1 MHGLGVYA
9 KSNLPIAC
17 EPTLEEDNE
26 SYMCFRLALL
36 HSTTYIFF
44 LYRSPSSSSCS
55 VVEAVSSNIDKAL
68 ILHPSANI
76 MVCGDFNA
84 HNTEWLGHSHTTDVA
99 GVFCQEFALA
109 QDLTQIVDFP
119 TRIPDCVDHQPYLL
133 DLFLCSNPDSCTVTS
148 HPPLGRS
155 DHIVVSVDVK
165 FVVKSTNEH
174 PYHRTVY
181 SYSKADW
188 DGLRD
193 HLRDVPW
200 SDIFSHDTTVA
211 AKELSEWVEIGI
223 DCYIPHRKFQL
234 KPHSSPWFTPSCAA
248 AIAHRNHY
256 FHRYHRDATP
266 DNKKLFN
273 DSRNHCKRVIT
284 EAKSSYAEATRHSI
298 ASQRIGSRDFWRICN
313 SVLNRGKSTIPPLF
327 NGPEVLTTSTD
338 KANLFARN
346 FSYNSTLDDSNQL
359 LPDFPSRTE
368 HRLTS
373 RKITARM
380 VSHAIYHLDACKATG
395 PDRIPSIVLKMCSP
409 ELSPV
414 LAKLYNKCLAKSCF
428 PSCWKSSEVVPA
440 FKNDG
445 DRSDPGKY
453 RPISLLSI
461 VSKIFESFINDSLI
475 KHLDSTGLFSDLQYG
490 FRTLRSTADIL
501 TVLSERIYNS
511 MDAGGETRAIALDI
525 SKAFDKVWHA
535 GLLHKLKSYGVVGP
549 ILGILESFMI
559 ERSLKVVLDGQSSPL
574 FCINAGVPQGSV
586 LGPTLFLVFINDL
599 PDGMLS
605 RIGIYADDTT
615 LYSSLGKSGI
625 FEKVESAGELERD
638 LSDIVE
644 WGNRWL
650 VTFNATKTKLL
661 SFNRHRDPLLVPV
674 KMSSTELHEETS
686 FRLLGLTFTPTMD
699 WKPYIQSIAKAA
711 SRKVG
716 SLFRAQ
722 RFLSPESILYLYKST
737 IRPCMEYCS
746 HIWGG
751 APMSKGLDLL
761 DRVQKRVVNLVG
773 KELCAGL
780 LTLSHRRNV
789 ASLCLLYKYY
799 YRKCSS
805 ELADL
810 VPPKRVTVRS
820 TRFSEQM
827 HRHTLSL
834 PKCRTGYYT
843 SSFFPRTATIWNSLS
858 NECFPTDYDLT
869 AFKGR
874 VNKFLLQQ

>member
-1 MHGLGVYA
+1 
-9 KSNLPIAC
+9 
-17 EPTLEEDNE
+17 
-26 SYMCFRLALL
+26 
-36 HSTTYIFF
+36 
-44 LYRSPSSSSCS
+44 
-55 VVEAVSSNIDKAL
+55 
-68 ILHPSANI
+68 
-76 MVCGDFNA
+76 
-84 HNTEWLGHSHTTDVA
+84 
-99 GVFCQEFALA
+99 
-109 QDLTQIVDFP
+109 
-119 TRIPDCVDHQPYLL
+119 
-133 DLFLCSNPDSCTVTS
+133 
-148 HPPLGRS
+148 
-155 DHIVVSVDVK
+155 
-165 FVVKSTNEH
+165 
-174 PYHRTVY
+174 
-181 SYSKADW
+181 
-188 DGLRD
+188 
-193 HLRDVPW
+193 
-200 SDIFSHDTTVA
+200 
-211 AKELSEWVEIGI
+211 
-223 DCYIPHRKFQL
+223 
-234 KPHSSPWFTPSCAA
+234 
-248 AIAHRNHY
+248 
-256 FHRYHRDATP
+256 
-266 DNKKLFN
+266 
-273 DSRNHCKRVIT
+273 
-284 EAKSSYAEATRHSI
+284 
-298 ASQRIGSRDFWRICN
+298 
-313 SVLNRGKSTIPPLF
+313 
-327 NGPEVLTTSTD
+327 
-338 KANLFARN
+338 
-346 FSYNSTLDDSNQL
+346 
-359 LPDFPSRTE
+359 
-368 HRLTS
+368 
-373 RKITARM
+373 
-380 VSHAIYHLDACKATG
+380 
-395 PDRIPSIVLKMCSP
+395 MCSP

-453 RPISLLSI
+453 HPISLLSI

-599 PDGMLS
+599 PDGILS